1 MNKYKFT
8 TQNIFQFLIIV
19 LIIILINYISS
30 FIFFRVDLTSEN
42 RYQLKPV
49 TKEIL
54 KNLDDIVYI
63 EVYLDGDMTVE
74 FERLQRSIKE
84 ELSEFK
90 VYAEDNMEYEFIN
103 PSGKEGKAKE
113 NLFNE
118 LKKKGINPINLKH
131 KDKEGTM
138 SQKIIFPGAVMHY
151 KNREI
156 AVNLLNNNKNATARE
171 NLNQSIETLEYK
183 IVLAMKNISSDTP
196 EKIVFLEGHG
206 ELNQYQVD
214 DITRE
219 MAKFYRVDRGT
230 ITHVTSLM
238 DYKAVIIAKPRKKFS
253 KKEKLAIDQYIMNG
267 GKILWFLDMV
277 KISHDSLRNGSTI
290 AMMNDL
296 NITDQLFKYGIRI
309 NPFLVK
315 DVHCNAIPVK
325 TSLPGVGDD
334 FTPVPWP
341 YFPLLNPPKDHPIT
355 SNLDL
360 IKAEYINTID
370 TIRHDPGI
378 EKTILLTTSEHAREI
393 NFNTPGMVS
402 LKEIEEEINRNV
414 YNKSFLPVGV
424 LMEGVFPSVFQN
436 RPVNALINKQEQF
449 IFKPTSDTT
458 RMLIIADGDMIK
470 NEVKRTPQGAMISPL
485 GYDRYT
491 RQTFGNKAFIMNCL
505 HYLTDEQ
512 DLMQLRAKK
521 IKLRLLD
528 RSQIKEQRP
537 QWQLLNTLA
546 PVLFVILFGIIIYF
560 LRKRKYA
567 K

>member
-171 NLNQSIETLEYK
+171 ILNQSIETLEYK

-546 PVLFVILFGIIIYF
+546 PVLFVFLFGIIIYF

>member
-30 FIFFRVDLTSEN
+30 FVFFRVDLTSEN
-42 RYQLKPV
+42 RYRLKPV

-63 EVYLDGDMTVE
+63 EVYLDGDMPVE

-90 VYAEDNMEYEFIN
+90 IYAEDNLEYEFIN

-113 NLFNE
+113 NLFTE
-118 LKKKGINPINLKH
+118 LKRKGINPINLQH

-138 SQKIIFPGAVMHY
+138 SQKIIFPGAIMHY
-151 KNREI
+151 KNREM

-183 IVLAMKNISSDTP
+183 IVLAMKNISSDTS
-196 EKIVFLEGHG
+196 EKIAFLEGHG

-238 DYKAVIIAKPRKKFS
+238 EYKAVIIAKPRKKFS

-267 GKILWFLDMV
+267 GKVLWFLDMV
-277 KISHDSLRNGSTI
+277 RISHDSLRSGSTI

-296 NITDQLFKYGIRI
+296 NITDQLFKYGVRI

-315 DVHCNAIPVK
+315 DVHCNVIPVK

-341 YFPLLNPPKDHPIT
+341 YFPLLNPPEDHPIT

-378 EKTILLTTSEHAREI
+378 KKTILLNTSEHAREI
-393 NFNTPGMVS
+393 NFNTPVMVS
-402 LKEIEEEINRNV
+402 LKEIDEKINRNM

-436 RPVNALINKQEQF
+436 RPVNTLINKQEQF
-449 IFKPTSDTT
+449 IFKPVSDTT
-458 RMLIIADGDMIK
+458 RMLIIADGDLIK
-470 NEVKRTPQGAMISPL
+470 NEVRRTPQGAMISPL

-528 RSQIKEQRP
+528 RSQIEEQRL

-546 PVLFVILFGIIIYF
+546 PVLFVILFGIIIYY

-567 K
+567 S

>member
-30 FIFFRVDLTSEN
+30 FVFFRVDLTSEN
-42 RYQLKPV
+42 RYRLKPV

-63 EVYLDGDMTVE
+63 EVYLDGDMPVE

-90 VYAEDNMEYEFIN
+90 IYAEDNLEYEFIN

-113 NLFNE
+113 NLFTE
-118 LKKKGINPINLKH
+118 LKRKGINPINLQH

-138 SQKIIFPGAVMHY
+138 SQKIIFPGAIMHY
-151 KNREI
+151 KNREM

-196 EKIVFLEGHG
+196 EKIAFLEGHG
-206 ELNQYQVD
+206 ELNQFQVD
-214 DITRE
+214 DITRD

-238 DYKAVIIAKPRKKFS
+238 EYKAVIIAKPRKKFS

-267 GKILWFLDMV
+267 GKVLWFLDMV
-277 KISHDSLRNGSTI
+277 RISHDSLRSGSTI

-296 NITDQLFKYGIRI
+296 NITDQLFKYGVRI

-315 DVHCNAIPVK
+315 DVHCNVIPVK

-341 YFPLLNPPKDHPIT
+341 YFPLLNPPEDHPIT

-378 EKTILLTTSEHAREI
+378 KKTILLNTSEHAREI

-402 LKEIEEEINRNV
+402 LKEIDEKINRNM

-436 RPVNALINKQEQF
+436 RPVNTLINKQEQF
-449 IFKPTSDTT
+449 IFKPVSDTT
-458 RMLIIADGDMIK
+458 RMLIIADGDLIK
-470 NEVKRTPQGAMISPL
+470 NEVRRTPQGAMISPL
-485 GYDRYT
+485 GHDRYT

-528 RSQIKEQRP
+528 RSQIEEQRM

-546 PVLFVILFGIIIYF
+546 PVLFVILFGIIIYY

-567 K
+567 S

>member
-30 FIFFRVDLTSEN
+30 FVFFRVDLTSEN
-42 RYQLKPV
+42 RYRLKPV

-54 KNLDDIVYI
+54 RNLDDIVYI
-63 EVYLDGDMTVE
+63 KVYLDGDMPVE
-74 FERLQRSIKE
+74 FERLQRAIKE

-90 VYAEDNMEYEFIN
+90 VYAEDNLEYEFIN
-103 PSGKEGKAKE
+103 PTKKKGKAKE
-113 NLFNE
+113 SLFNE

-131 KDKEGTM
+131 KDKEGAM

-151 KNREI
+151 KNKEMAI
-156 AVNLLNNNKNATARE
+156 NLLNNNKNATARE
-171 NLNQSIETLEYK
+171 NLNQSVETLEYK
-183 IVLAMKNISSDTP
+183 FILAMKNISSDTP
-196 EKIVFLEGHG
+196 EKVAFLEGHG

-238 DYKAVIIAKPRKKFS
+238 EYKAVIIAKPQKKFS

-267 GKILWFLDMV
+267 GKVLWFLDMV
-277 KISHDSLRNGSTI
+277 KISHDSLRSGSTI

-296 NITDQLFKYGIRI
+296 NITDQLFKYGVRI
-309 NPFLVK
+309 NPLLVK
-315 DVHCNAIPVK
+315 DIHCNVIPVK
-325 TSLPGVGDD
+325 TSLPGAGDD

-341 YFPLLNPPKDHPIT
+341 YFPLLNPPENHPIT

-378 EKTILLTTSEHAREI
+378 QKTILLTTSEHTREI
-393 NFNTPGMVS
+393 NFNTPGEVS
-402 LKEIEEEINRNV
+402 LKEIEEEINRNM

-436 RPVNALINKQEQF
+436 RPVNALIKKQEQF
-449 IFKPTSDTT
+449 NFKPVSDTT
-458 RMLIIADGDMIK
+458 RMLIVADGDMIK

-491 RQTFGNKAFIMNCL
+491 RQTFGNKEFIINCL

-528 RSQIKEQRP
+528 RSQIEEQRL

-546 PVLFVILFGIIIYF
+546 PVLFVILFGVFIYF
-560 LRKRKYA
+560 IRKRKYA
-567 K
+567 R